1 MSEGKKERSR
11 DTKTEKRY
19 LKIVTITTLTFRED
33 NSFCK
38 EIFHLNSKGNSHDKK
53 GGGANLNRIESPPYP
68 ASLIGQ
74 IRIRGQATSA
84 CISLSFPTPDPQLNL
99 RNPTTSGTHKRFIV
113 VVAETASPFSAI
125 TDKCEV
131 P

>member
-1 MSEGKKERSR
+1 M
-11 DTKTEKRY
+11 
-19 LKIVTITTLTFRED
+19 TITTLTFRED

-53 GGGANLNRIESPPYP
+53 DGGGGGANPNRIESPPYP

-74 IRIRGQATSA
+74 IRIRGQATST

-99 RNPTTSGTHKRFIV
+99 RNPTKSDTHKRFIV

>member
-1 MSEGKKERSR
+1 MTKKR
-11 DTKTEKRY
+11 
-19 LKIVTITTLTFRED
+19 
-33 NSFCK
+33 
-38 EIFHLNSKGNSHDKK
+38 

-74 IRIRGQATSA
+74 IRIRGQATST
-84 CISLSFPTPDPQLNL
+84 CISLSFPAPDLQLNL
-99 RNPTTSGTHKRFIV
+99 RNPTTSDTHKRFIV

>member
-1 MSEGKKERSR
+1 MSLELKE
-11 DTKTEKRY
+11 K
-19 LKIVTITTLTFRED
+19 TTL
-33 NSFCK
+33 SVKKSSILILK
-38 EIFHLNSKGNSHDKK
+38 EILMTKK

-74 IRIRGQATSA
+74 IRIRGQATST

-99 RNPTTSGTHKRFIV
+99 RNPTTSDTHKRFIV

>member
-1 MSEGKKERSR
+1 M
-11 DTKTEKRY
+11 
-19 LKIVTITTLTFRED
+19 TITTLTFRED
-33 NSFCK
+33 NSFCSG
-38 EIFHLNSKGNSHDKK
+38 IFHLNYKGNSHDKK
-53 GGGANLNRIESPPYP
+53 EEGGANLNRIESPSYP

-74 IRIRGQATSA
+74 IRIRGQATST
-84 CISLSFPTPDPQLNL
+84 CISLSFPAPDPKLNL
-99 RNPTTSGTHKRFIV
+99 RNPTTSDTHKRFIV

>member
-33 NSFCK
+33 NSFYK
-38 EIFHLNSKGNSHDKK
+38 GIFHLNSKGNSHDKK
-53 GGGANLNRIESPPYP
+53 EGGANLNRIESPPYP

-74 IRIRGQATSA
+74 IRIRGQATSK

-99 RNPTTSGTHKRFIV
+99 RNPTTSDTHKRFIV

>member
-1 MSEGKKERSR
+1 M
-11 DTKTEKRY
+11 
-19 LKIVTITTLTFRED
+19 TITTLTFRED

-38 EIFHLNSKGNSHDKK
+38 EIFHLNYKGNSHDKK
-53 GGGANLNRIESPPYP
+53 EGGANLNRIESPPYP

-74 IRIRGQATSA
+74 IRIRGQTTST

-99 RNPTTSGTHKRFIV
+99 RNPTTSDTHKRFIV

>member
-1 MSEGKKERSR
+1 MIEGKKERSR

-33 NSFCK
+33 NSFYK
-38 EIFHLNSKGNSHDKK
+38 GIFHLNSKGNSHDKK
-53 GGGANLNRIESPPYP
+53 EGGANLNRIESPPYP

-74 IRIRGQATSA
+74 IRIRGQATSK

-99 RNPTTSGTHKRFIV
+99 RNPTTSDTHKRFIV

-125 TDKCEV
+125 KDKCEV